1 MLRLYTNIDF
11 LTETHRKHV
20 FPLLF
25 DIHYLKNESLLEYYK
40 IVDDIESSDIVVFPI
55 DYVAFLKERKAFLK
69 LQKEAKAHNK
79 PIWMYSGG
87 DYGITNYIHN
97 SYTFRLGGFHSKLD
111 DNTFIIPSFINDPY
125 STYLKQGFSALP
137 KTEKPSIGFVGH
149 AQSGLKKYFKEALN
163 HLKYKTKRTLNKL
176 VADAQSFYPSSIKR
190 AKYLGKLYASESLNT
205 NFILRNSYRAGVQT
219 EIDKQKTTQEF
230 YNNIYNNAYTFCI
243 RGVGNFS
250 VRFYET
256 LAAGR
261 IPVVLNTDCRLPLAN
276 TIDWSK
282 HCIILDESKK
292 ETLDT
297 QIMAFHN
304 GLTEEAF
311 TQIQKDNRKLWENH
325 LARHA
330 YFITMHNLFKV

>member
-25 DIHYLKNESLLEYYK
+25 DIHYLKNESLLSHYK
-40 IVDDIESSDIVVFPI
+40 LVNTIESCDIVVFPI
-55 DYVAFLKERKAFLK
+55 DYVAFLKERSAFLK
-69 LQKEAKAHNK
+69 LQKEAKTHNK
-79 PIWMYSGG
+79 PIWIYSGG
-87 DYGITNYIHN
+87 EYGMTNYIHN
-97 SYTFRLGGFHSKLD
+97 SYTFRLGGFDSKLD
-111 DNTFIIPSFINDPY
+111 ENTFIIPSFINDPY

-137 KTEKPSIGFVGH
+137 KEDKPSIGFVGH
-149 AQSGLKKYFKEALN
+149 AQSGYGKYFKEALN
-163 HLKYKTKRTLNKL
+163 HLKYKTKRVLNKL
-176 VADAQSFYPSSIKR
+176 IADAQPFYPSSTKR
-190 AKYLGKLYASESLNT
+190 AKYLGKLYASESLNA

-219 EIDKQKTTQEF
+219 EADKQKTTQEF
-230 YNNIYNNAYTFCI
+230 YDNIYNNAYTFCI

-261 IPVVLNTDCRLPLAN
+261 IPIVLNTDCRLPLAN

-282 HCIILDESKK
+282 HCIILEESKK
-292 ETLDT
+292 ETLEA
-297 QIMAFHN
+297 QIIEFHN
-304 GLTEEAF
+304 KLTAEEF
-311 TQIQKDNRKLWENH
+311 LEIQSDNRKLWENH